1 MIVDLHLDDSSDNFD
16 AKTAFSTQMEI
27 FEKALD
33 TAIYQN
39 AFDLR
44 VIHGIGSGKL
54 KNAIHNYLK
63 DFQSVQSYSC
73 EWHPSYGMGS
83 TLIIFKL

>member
-1 MIVDLHLDDSSDNFD
+1 MIVDLHLDDNLDDFD
-16 AKTAFSTQMEI
+16 PKTALSTQMEI
-27 FEKALD
+27 FERALD

-39 AFDLR
+39 VFDLR

-54 KNAIHNYLK
+54 KQEIHKYLGDK
-63 DFQSVQSYSC
+63 KFIHSYSC

-83 TLIIFKL
+83 TLIVFKL

>member
-1 MIVDLHLDDSSDNFD
+1 MEVDLHLNDEHPGFD
-16 AKTAFSTQMEI
+16 PRSALLEQIEI

-33 TAIYQN
+33 SAIYKN
-39 AFDLR
+39 ELELR

-54 KNAIHNYLK
+54 RSEIHKKLK
-63 DFQSVQSYSC
+63 GLECVYSYSC

-83 TLIIFKL
+83 TLIVFKF